1 MCLIVSFAVGLR
13 NISSSSSSLVQF
25 RYCRAKLFYSLNI
38 TQAARCDAEMKVS
51 KAVRVGIFFGTFQAL
66 MPVLGWLAGLSV
78 ADLIAAVDHWVAFA
92 LLAIIGSK
100 MIIESVRLE
109 SREKQRDP
117 MNVYLLLTLAVATSI
132 DAFAVGITFALL
144 DVSIVTPIV
153 VIGVVTFS
161 MSFLGVYLG
170 NRVGHLFERR
180 IEIVGGL
187 ILIGIGLRI
196 LIEHLA

>member
-1 MCLIVSFAVGLR
+1 MDMLTIVLIAVGLAMDSFAVSITSGLA
-13 NISSSSSSLVQF
+13 V
-25 RYCRAKLFYSLNI
+25 K
-38 TQAARCDAEMKVS
+38 EMKVS